1 MRAMVVSDFT
11 PGGHGTQQR
20 RGFCLLDEL
29 TSCGLTPRLICR
41 SDTAA
46 QVGRSLARVTRDVR
60 WCEGAKVLG
69 FAAAHAGTPGWL
81 LVPEDV
87 IASAAQWG
95 LEADVWCAL
104 GPWSA
109 AVLEAAAERLGH
121 RPDLWITDLGR
132 PGSVTLQRRGGVTA
146 KGRVALL
153 RESEQ
158 RAAGLSDLTLV
169 ECRADAA
176 ELGLLERGPWWAV
189 GNGYAVSGDPEA
201 GAMARLRPRL
211 LLAADEGSPEQVKA
225 VVQAVRLVL
234 PLVRRSVAD
243 AEVVAAGVR
252 LPRAWRK
259 LAKLPGVDL
268 VELDPMRPTVAWR
281 TLAQSAVAGL
291 AVGKRRGGETSRI
304 LGLMAEGR
312 PVVGDPA
319 LRGAGGRGGR
329 NAHRRSG
336 GLADGGG
343 RNEIIATPQRS
354 GIRRLVQLPS
364 GPRTCVVGVAVAGPW
379 IAAAQG
385 CRRADPGVHS
395 AWPRGGTRT
404 RGADLWAGP
413 SRQLNGSSGPTAQ
426 CVSTERYTL
435 QR

>member
-319 LRGAGGRGGR
+319 LRAGLVDAVGETLIDAQGAWQM
-329 NAHRRSG
+329 AEAATKLLQRRSEAESAG
-336 GLADGGG
+336 WCSY
-343 RNEIIATPQRS
+343 Q
-354 GIRRLVQLPS
+354 
-364 GPRTCVVGVAVAGPW
+364 AVREHASWVSQWRVLGSLL
-379 IAAAQG
+379 
-385 CRRADPGVHS
+385 RRAAEGQTLEFTRPGHEGEPVLAGRTSGLVH
-395 AWPRGGTRT
+395 
-404 RGADLWAGP
+404 L
-413 SRQLNGSSGPTAQ
+413 GS
-426 CVSTERYTL
+426 
-435 QR
+435 